1 MRMLSSTSPEG
12 SWKKVGL
19 QQADA
24 PADAS

>member
-19 QQADA
+19 QQVDA